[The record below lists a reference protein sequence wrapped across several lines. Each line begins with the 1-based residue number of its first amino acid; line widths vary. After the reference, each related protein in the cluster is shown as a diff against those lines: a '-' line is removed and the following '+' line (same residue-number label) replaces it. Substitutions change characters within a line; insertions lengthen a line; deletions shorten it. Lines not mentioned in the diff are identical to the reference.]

1 MVVAVVEEEVEGVVV
16 CLCSTIGLVPA
27 WTWAEEEVSK
37 YRRR

>member
-1 MVVAVVEEEVEGVVV
+1 MVVAVVEEEEEEVVV

>member
-1 MVVAVVEEEVEGVVV
+1 MVVAGVEEEVEEVVV

>member
-1 MVVAVVEEEVEGVVV
+1 MVVAVVEEVAAAVVV
-16 CLCSTIGLVPA
+16 VCSTIGLVPA

>member
-1 MVVAVVEEEVEGVVV
+1 MVVAVVEEEVEVVVV